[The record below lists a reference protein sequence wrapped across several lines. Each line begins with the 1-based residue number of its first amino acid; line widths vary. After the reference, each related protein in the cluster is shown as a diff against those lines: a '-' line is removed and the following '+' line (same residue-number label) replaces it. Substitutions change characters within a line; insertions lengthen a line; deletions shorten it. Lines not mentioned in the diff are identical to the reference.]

1 MRRAKLS
8 KRALKPDDDEHY
20 GFLAECAGEHCDA
33 CADETQRRYGTYAD
47 RLAVAG
53 TLALPEVLQAIL
65 SSDNISAAPRGE
77 KERQGTCTAVPGR
90 LVEEGEGTECGQG
103 EGELA

>member
-33 CADETQRRYGTYAD
+33 CADETQRRDGTYAD

-53 TLALPEVLQAIL
+53 PYVGSGPLALPEVLQAIL

-77 KERQGTCTAVPGR
+77 KERQGTCRRQDA
-90 LVEEGEGTECGQG
+90 
-103 EGELA
+103 LAPPADRQDA

>member
-20 GFLAECAGEHCDA
+20 GFLAECAGEHCDV

-77 KERQGTCTAVPGR
+77 KERQGTCRRRDA
-90 LVEEGEGTECGQG
+90 
-103 EGELA
+103 LAPPADRQDA